1 MKKRLLSILMVL
13 CLAVSLVTPVVA
25 VGEEPITYTDG
36 TEDGVSQDTENS
48 VEDSTPQDT
57 ETTTEDPSG
66 EQGTNTP
73 VARIGT
79 EAYGTLDEA
88 VAAATDG
95 TTIELL
101 ANATTNGLNLSKNL
115 TIQAAEGLEQ
125 KPIVTFI
132 QKGIALWGKKL
143 TFTNIDV
150 KMQGIGSTPYA
161 EWSWQTICA
170 SANASLTLDNVNMT
184 MDATGTTNSPHAIYF
199 CDNNVLNIING
210 SNLTIKNYGNDAL
223 EWDGGDGGYNVNI
236 TDSTFVSDHNRSGF
250 TGTFYATITN
260 SKVDVINS
268 TGNGSNGSH
277 FIITDSTVNFNDNQ
291 SHGLSA
297 ANLTIDNS
305 TVTANGNGICGIIA
319 TGRADIKNNSVV
331 TVKENEVACAVT
343 SRWSRPGAV
352 CFKGEATIAANC
364 TVTITDNQGSGI
376 YLWDE
381 DASLTMET
389 GVIQRNTAQQ
399 SGCGGGIY
407 NEGGTVNLSSAV
419 QLYNNHATTAGDDI
433 YNADVIWRYDTNTK
447 ENYSVAA
454 HGTLTFSPVGSN
466 WALDGDPD
474 CTDAIDGWYD
484 DSEGSRWNAHSVPT
498 HVDEFTVGSAAV
510 HDLLALKA
518 AHGVIPLEPGDEQ
531 PDYDHSKSKTAT
543 NLEKQEDGTY
553 TSQVTLSLPSA
564 EEELTSDIVFV
575 LDYSSCQEN
584 VTTDALAMLG
594 ELNKQVTETN
604 ATINIG
610 AIVYRG
616 TADERI
622 FPLQSLTDESNAALA
637 DFFKEDTGDL
647 SPGSNMHAG
656 LLAAQEMLS
665 NSTTNNDRKYLVL
678 ISDGIT
684 YTWEQ
689 NGQQYGANYFADGNE
704 RLASNSAW
712 EAWYGDLNWVPE
724 NGWDSYLDGRAEM
737 IQNTLKDRTSLYDRT
752 TAPTNCI
759 AEDERDTYAN
769 CVDVALYKCREVY
782 RNLQENYNCYAFLS
796 GDSGQYGASFINY
809 LANEE
814 TVSFDEIQKDIY
826 YLVDAGTTV
835 EDYMGYVADD
845 YNFDFVADGLTMKV
859 GEQTYE
865 AVSIGE
871 NKYGFAPNEENA
883 YAYTLTYVP
892 GDQKGS
898 EHFVWEINVPVSNFA
913 PVQLTYT
920 VKLVNPKTAEG
931 TYGQYD
937 ADGSEGLDSLYTNN
951 SATLYPMDSNN
962 TEGLPENF
970 PKPTVSYTV
979 AQETGTLTV
988 QKIVADNVED
998 WSFDFAV
1005 TIGGNTQNV
1014 TLTKNSP
1021 TWTSRPIALGTEYEV
1036 KEVDAKGY
1044 QVTST
1049 NETGTITENSS
1060 AVFVN
1065 MPVDTGV
1072 LTISKTVEGQKNP
1085 TEKFTFTVNLP
1096 EGEYPYIYSTAQGN
1110 DEVSGH
1116 ISNNETV
1123 TLSSG
1128 QSVSIYGLP
1137 VGASYTV
1144 TETANDDYTVSA
1156 EAIHGTVDGAVVS
1169 GTIPDLEDGAAAAH
1183 YTNTYHGSWIPP
1195 VDPDPTPD
1203 PDPGDKPELNT
1214 EDHYAYIVG
1223 YEDGSVQPEGD
1234 ITRAEVATIFF
1245 RLLTDESRNE
1255 FWSQT
1260 NNYSD
1265 VSEDAWYNNAVS
1277 TLSNAGII
1285 DGYED
1290 GTFKPD
1296 GNITRAEFATIA
1308 VRFFEATY
1316 DGGDLFSD
1324 IAGHWA
1330 QDYINEAAN
1339 AGIVDGYPDGT
1350 FRPQQYITRAEAMT
1364 MVNRTIDRHPDADHL
1379 LDDMIT
1385 WPDNPETAWYYEQV
1399 QEATNSHEYTMNTD
1413 DEQNPY
1419 EIWTELLPNRDWSE
1433 LEKAWSDANDGAGSG
1448 EVV

>member
-36 TEDGVSQDTENS
+36 TEDSVSQDTENS

-236 TDSTFVSDHNRSGF
+236 TDSTFISDHNRSGF

-498 HVDEFTVGSAAV
+498 HVKEFTVGSAA
-510 HDLLALKA
+510 A
-518 AHGVIPLEPGDEQ
+518 
-531 PDYDHSKSKTAT
+531 
-543 NLEKQEDGTY
+543 
-553 TSQVTLSLPSA
+553 
-564 EEELTSDIVFV
+564 
-575 LDYSSCQEN
+575 
-584 VTTDALAMLG
+584 
-594 ELNKQVTETN
+594 
-604 ATINIG
+604 
-610 AIVYRG
+610 
-616 TADERI
+616 
-622 FPLQSLTDESNAALA
+622 
-637 DFFKEDTGDL
+637 
-647 SPGSNMHAG
+647 
-656 LLAAQEMLS
+656 
-665 NSTTNNDRKYLVL
+665 
-678 ISDGIT
+678 
-684 YTWEQ
+684 
-689 NGQQYGANYFADGNE
+689 
-704 RLASNSAW
+704 
-712 EAWYGDLNWVPE
+712 
-724 NGWDSYLDGRAEM
+724 
-737 IQNTLKDRTSLYDRT
+737 
-752 TAPTNCI
+752 
-759 AEDERDTYAN
+759 
-769 CVDVALYKCREVY
+769 
-782 RNLQENYNCYAFLS
+782 
-796 GDSGQYGASFINY
+796 
-809 LANEE
+809 
-814 TVSFDEIQKDIY
+814 
-826 YLVDAGTTV
+826 
-835 EDYMGYVADD
+835 
-845 YNFDFVADGLTMKV
+845 
-859 GEQTYE
+859 
-865 AVSIGE
+865 
-871 NKYGFAPNEENA
+871 
-883 YAYTLTYVP
+883 
-892 GDQKGS
+892 
-898 EHFVWEINVPVSNFA
+898 
-913 PVQLTYT
+913 
-920 VKLVNPKTAEG
+920 
-931 TYGQYD
+931 
-937 ADGSEGLDSLYTNN
+937 
-951 SATLYPMDSNN
+951 
-962 TEGLPENF
+962 
-970 PKPTVSYTV
+970 
-979 AQETGTLTV
+979 
-988 QKIVADNVED
+988 
-998 WSFDFAV
+998 
-1005 TIGGNTQNV
+1005 
-1014 TLTKNSP
+1014 
-1021 TWTSRPIALGTEYEV
+1021 
-1036 KEVDAKGY
+1036 
-1044 QVTST
+1044 
-1049 NETGTITENSS
+1049 
-1060 AVFVN
+1060 
-1065 MPVDTGV
+1065 
-1072 LTISKTVEGQKNP
+1072 
-1085 TEKFTFTVNLP
+1085 
-1096 EGEYPYIYSTAQGN
+1096 
-1110 DEVSGH
+1110 
-1116 ISNNETV
+1116 
-1123 TLSSG
+1123 
-1128 QSVSIYGLP
+1128 
-1137 VGASYTV
+1137 
-1144 TETANDDYTVSA
+1144 
-1156 EAIHGTVDGAVVS
+1156 
-1169 GTIPDLEDGAAAAH
+1169 
-1183 YTNTYHGSWIPP
+1183 
-1195 VDPDPTPD
+1195 
-1203 PDPGDKPELNT
+1203 
-1214 EDHYAYIVG
+1214 
-1223 YEDGSVQPEGD
+1223 
-1234 ITRAEVATIFF
+1234 
-1245 RLLTDESRNE
+1245 
-1255 FWSQT
+1255 
-1260 NNYSD
+1260 
-1265 VSEDAWYNNAVS
+1265 
-1277 TLSNAGII
+1277 
-1285 DGYED
+1285 
-1290 GTFKPD
+1290 
-1296 GNITRAEFATIA
+1296 
-1308 VRFFEATY
+1308 
-1316 DGGDLFSD
+1316 
-1324 IAGHWA
+1324 
-1330 QDYINEAAN
+1330 
-1339 AGIVDGYPDGT
+1339 
-1350 FRPQQYITRAEAMT
+1350 
-1364 MVNRTIDRHPDADHL
+1364 
-1379 LDDMIT
+1379 
-1385 WPDNPETAWYYEQV
+1385 
-1399 QEATNSHEYTMNTD
+1399 
-1413 DEQNPY
+1413 
-1419 EIWTELLPNRDWSE
+1419 
-1433 LEKAWSDANDGAGSG
+1433 
-1448 EVV
+1448 

>member
-36 TEDGVSQDTENS
+36 TEDSVSQDTENP

-66 EQGTNTP
+66 EQGTNTS
-73 VARIGT
+73 VARIGPQ
-79 EAYGTLDEA
+79 EYDTLDAA

-143 TFTNIDV
+143 TFKNIDV

-199 CDNNVLNIING
+199 CNNNVLNIING

-277 FIITDSTVNFNDNQ
+277 FIITESTVNFNDNQ

-297 ANLTIDNS
+297 ANLTINNS

-433 YNADVIWRYDTNTK
+433 YNADVIWRYDTNTE

-454 HGTLTFSPVGSN
+454 HGTLIFSPVGSN
-466 WALDGDPD
+466 WALDGAPD

-604 ATINIG
+604 ATITIG

-665 NSTTNNDRKYLVL
+665 NSTTNDDRKYLVL

-951 SATLYPMDSNN
+951 SATLYPVDSND

-998 WSFDFAV
+998 WSFEFTA
-1005 TIGGNTQNV
+1005 TIGDETQKF
-1014 TLTKNSP
+1014 TLTNTTP
-1021 TWTSRPIALGTEYEV
+1021 IWTSDPIALGTDYKV
-1036 KEVDAKGY
+1036 SEVDAKGY

-1049 NETGTITENSS
+1049 NATGTITENSS

-1110 DEVSGH
+1110 NEVSGY
-1116 ISNNETV
+1116 ISDSGTV

-1245 RLLTDESRNE
+1245 RLLTDESRDA

-1260 NNYSD
+1260 NDYTD
-1265 VSEDAWYNNAVS
+1265 VPADAWYNNAVS
-1277 TLSNAGII
+1277 TLTNAGII

-1350 FRPQQYITRAEAMT
+1350 FQPQQLITRAEAMT

-1379 LDDMIT
+1379 LEDMIT

-1399 QEATNSHEYTMNTD
+1399 QEATNSHAYTMHTD

-1419 EIWTELLPNRDWSE
+1419 EIWTNLLPNRDWSE
-1433 LEKAWSDANDGAGSG
+1433 LEKEWSDANDGAGSG